1 MGLLGK
7 IKDLFTDEEIVD
19 EPIKKEVIKVEIPAP
34 VREERVVV
42 SDSEAVK
49 TPEKSSP
56 VFFDAKDFE
65 DISVVKEVARP
76 VRSSYL
82 KAKKEEEK
90 KIFRPSPIISPVYG
104 VLDKNYRKDDITT
117 KSKVD
122 DIQREQKHLSIDDI
136 RKKAFG
142 TLEEDLENELFSQNT
157 VLFKEEFEEEV
168 FEKELDIFEEMENDD
183 HVVETHEEVSPFE
196 VPFEEQKRERR
207 LSEYPVYDEE
217 FEVSQEPVKI
227 QISDGTNLEDD
238 LRNIFEESNERIEE
252 DLFNLI
258 DSMYEREEDE
268 N

>member
-7 IKDLFTDEEIVD
+7 IKDLFTDEDIVD

-42 SDSEAVK
+42 SDSEAIK
-49 TPEKSSP
+49 AEEKP
-56 VFFDAKDFE
+56 APIFFDAKDFE
-65 DISVVKEVARP
+65 DISIVKEVARP

-90 KIFRPSPIISPVYG
+90 KVFRPSPIISPVYG

-117 KSKVD
+117 KSKTD
-122 DIQREQKHLSIDDI
+122 DIQREPKHLSIDDI

-157 VLFKEEFEEEV
+157 VLFKEEFEEEI
-168 FEKELDIFEEMENDD
+168 EPEIDIFAEMEQ
-183 HVVETHEEVSPFE
+183 VVESEVYAEPE
-196 VPFEEQKRERR
+196 VEQKRERP
-207 LSEYPVYDEE
+207 SDEYEEYEEE
-217 FEVSQEPVKI
+217 FEEEQEPVKI
-227 QISDGTNLEDD
+227 QINDGTNLEDD

-258 DSMYEREEDE
+258 DSMYEKEEED